1 MEILAGGLAASGAC
15 LFTNPLEGSLPWSI
29 CTGSYRWNSS
39 SSIWPGS
46 SLPLPRIYAELENK
60 GCLTNKEG
68 EVSLS
73 RSLGCSVISG
83 VIGGFVGSP
92 IFLVKTQLQ
101 TSSSSQISV
110 GTQHNHENMLSAFRT
125 IYNDGG
131 IRGLW
136 QGASSSIP
144 RISIGSAAQ
153 LVTYSYTQEKLDRLG
168 WGKKGSWQNNLVGAF
183 LSGFVISVVINPF
196 DVISTR
202 LYNQPRTNR

>member
-15 LFTNPLEGSLPWSI
+15 LFTNPLEVVKNRLQLQGELKARGNYAQ
-29 CTGSYRWNSS
+29 TYRGPFHGLYVLARTDGILALQSGLVPACLYQLVMN
-39 SSIWPGS
+39 G
-46 SLPLPRIYAELENK
+46 LRLGIYAELENK

-153 LVTYSYTQEKLDRLG
+153 LVTYSYTQEKLD
-168 WGKKGSWQNNLVGAF
+168 S
-183 LSGFVISVVINPF
+183 
-196 DVISTR
+196 
-202 LYNQPRTNR
+202 